1 MKILQIHNFKKI
13 PGGED
18 VILNLEKRML
28 IKNGHEVKQLNR
40 YNLDE
45 IKNIKDITH
54 TLINLSYSKKSLKIL
69 EKEIQNYIPDIVHI
83 HDLFPLWT
91 YSVIDFYKKRN
102 IPIIMSLH
110 NFRSILSE
118 LNFFDKNFFKYGLFK
133 NSKILSFIISKI
145 FNKNKKLFFQIDK
158 FIVFTNFSKQ
168 QFLNIGIP
176 EKKIIIKPHS
186 LENIEVNSKDYKNK
200 KNQAIYAGL
209 ISNEKGI
216 LTLIKAWQNIDIK
229 LNIYGDGPLLNKL
242 IKKNKFPNKIIF
254 HRRKDSKYVE
264 HQILTSKILIFPS
277 ECYETM
283 GMSMLQAF
291 RSKTLVIASN
301 HGTMSSVIKNK
312 YNGILFKTGCFKD
325 LYSKIIWAIN
335 HNNEREIIVN
345 NAFKEFNI
353 NYSEDQNYRKLLSA
367 YNRTINKKINEL

>member
-18 VILNLEKRML
+18 VILNLEKKML

-118 LNFFDKNFFKYGLFK
+118 LNFFDKKFFKYGFFK

-176 EKKIIIKPHS
+176 KKKIIIKPHF
-186 LENIEVNSKDYKNK
+186 LENIELNSKDYKNK

-254 HRRKDSKYVE
+254 HRRKDSKYVQ

-367 YNRTINKKINEL
+367 YIRTINKKNK

>member
-18 VILNLEKRML
+18 IILNLEKKML
-28 IKNGHEVKQLNR
+28 IKNGHDVKQLNR

-45 IKNIKDITH
+45 IKNIKDIIH

-83 HDLFPLWT
+83 HDLFPLWS

-118 LNFFDKNFFKYGLFK
+118 LNFFDKNFFKYGFFK
-133 NSKILSFIISKI
+133 NSKILSFLISKI
-145 FNKNKKLFFQIDK
+145 FNKNKNLFFQIDK

-186 LENIEVNSKDYKNK
+186 LENIKVNSKDYKNK

-242 IKKNKFPNKIIF
+242 IKKKQV
-254 HRRKDSKYVE
+254 SK
-264 HQILTSKILIFPS
+264 
-277 ECYETM
+277 
-283 GMSMLQAF
+283 
-291 RSKTLVIASN
+291 
-301 HGTMSSVIKNK
+301 
-312 YNGILFKTGCFKD
+312 
-325 LYSKIIWAIN
+325 
-335 HNNEREIIVN
+335 
-345 NAFKEFNI
+345 
-353 NYSEDQNYRKLLSA
+353 
-367 YNRTINKKINEL
+367 